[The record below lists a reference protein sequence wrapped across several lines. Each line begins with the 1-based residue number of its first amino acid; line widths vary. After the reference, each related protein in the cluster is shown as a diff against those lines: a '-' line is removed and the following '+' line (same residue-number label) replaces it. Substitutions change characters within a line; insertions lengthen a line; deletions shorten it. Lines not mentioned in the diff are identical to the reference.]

1 MPLPKSPAIGTLRNL
16 ALIQLWRDVPVPDD
30 EQSLPGYAD
39 VGQAWCSIVATAGD
53 VLWSGGFA
61 TAERPTHVLTMRYHG
76 DLTHDI
82 TSSSPD
88 SASASCECK
97 RTMRAASSASIANSM
112 ATPRWSPGHLRCSRS
127 RQSRRI
133 SNNAAGSAVLGP
145 DDPVARLWF
154 LAMAAEPAE
163 QLRAVWRYILLW
175 ILLFIIGWRI
185 FGFVIQG

>member
-76 DLTHDI
+76 DLTHEHHIVVAGQRFRILRVQKDDARRFI
-82 TSSSPD
+82 RVD
-88 SASASCECK
+88 CELYGDASMVA
-97 RTMRAASSASIANSM
+97 RPPA
-112 ATPRWSPGHLRCSRS
+112 L
-127 RQSRRI
+127 
-133 SNNAAGSAVLGP
+133 L
-145 DDPVARLWF
+145 PVAPIPEDF
-154 LAMAAEPAE
+154 
-163 QLRAVWRYILLW
+163 
-175 ILLFIIGWRI
+175 
-185 FGFVIQG
+185 